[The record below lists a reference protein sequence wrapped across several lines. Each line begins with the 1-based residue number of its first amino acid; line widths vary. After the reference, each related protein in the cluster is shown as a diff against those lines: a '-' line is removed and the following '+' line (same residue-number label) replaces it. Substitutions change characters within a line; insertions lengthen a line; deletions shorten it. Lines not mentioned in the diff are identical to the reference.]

1 MAKMKTISIEA
12 KLEEKF
18 KVEINAGERVIY
30 TDQPKEAG
38 GTDTGPNPL
47 EYFLTSLAGCIATAA
62 RIIANQKSINL
73 NGMNIRIEGAFDTEI
88 LMGKSRS
95 NRAGMTEVKVTLNID
110 SDMPKKEKDDFARE
124 IYSRCPVSDNI
135 ANMTP
140 LTIQV
145 I

>member
-1 MAKMKTISIEA
+1 MAKMKTISIDA
-12 KLEEKF
+12 RLEDKF
-18 KVEINAGERVIY
+18 KVEVKAGDRILY
-30 TDQPKEAG
+30 ADQPKAGG
-38 GTDTGPNPL
+38 GTDAGPNPF

-73 NGMNIRIEGAFDTEI
+73 NGMTIRIEGAFDTEI
-88 LMGKSRS
+88 LLGKSRG